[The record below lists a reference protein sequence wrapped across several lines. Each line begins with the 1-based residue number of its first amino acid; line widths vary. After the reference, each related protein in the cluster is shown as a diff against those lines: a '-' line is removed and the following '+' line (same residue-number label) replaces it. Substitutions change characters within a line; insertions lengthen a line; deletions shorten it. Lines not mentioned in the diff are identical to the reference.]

1 MPPPNTPEEGLPSV
15 LTSAPISRPEEESE
29 TMERPDSQ
37 VLPAGANAS
46 AEADGEQHIPATVD
60 KPADRPTKPTLDWH
74 ALDYPNE
81 VNQTLCCPICHMP
94 LVKPVITRCDHVF
107 CRSCFDEMLEHSN
120 CCPLDR
126 KSFAR
131 EIEKGRYPAKDA
143 PRIYHNQLEELL
155 VRCPNRRCPFLK
167 PRSSIQ
173 RHYEDECGH
182 TMVAC
187 PDPSCA
193 RLVARMDRDG
203 AAGECRHSLMDCPEC
218 GEPID
223 ADNVDDHYENNCT
236 LAPTDCVH
244 CGVTVL
250 KHRYAAHL
258 LHECDGA
265 IRPCQYHPEGC
276 RHSCRRADL
285 VDHEQGCAFGAV
297 SRLRLLLETKLSEQ
311 GTTILQL
318 EQSIREQ
325 GLVMIDLASTEA
337 LSRSSSNGAISNT
350 AIVSST
356 PRQVSAPFRR
366 AHAGTVSSRRELAPG
381 HTQASFRRMQ
391 PPRNDVHAPESSSLL
406 VDGTGSSG
414 EEPEGMP
421 SSASHDLSPSVDANR
436 HRHHHHRSEH
446 DDDAQAFLLAGLNS
460 CEERVAGLQRRLAE
474 QDARHSLMLVNE
486 VIPLQEQLTELRS
499 AFTGIA
505 MDMRYV
511 IARQKSL
518 LSGSGAGTGTG
529 TGTAGSSV
537 GAHAASVSGRSPT
550 PGPSGHRISDSR
562 ARDSESRETAPPTI
576 TPPRL

>member
-1 MPPPNTPEEGLPSV
+1 MPPPNTPEEGLPSA
-15 LTSAPISRPEEESE
+15 LTSAPITRPEEESE

-37 VLPAGANAS
+37 VLAGVNAS
-46 AEADGEQHIPATVD
+46 AAAGGEQHIPATAD
-60 KPADRPTKPTLDWH
+60 RPEDRPTKPTLDWH

-81 VNQTLCCPICHMP
+81 VNQTLSCPICHMP

-131 EIEKGRYPAKDA
+131 EIEKGRYPAKEA
-143 PRIYHNQLEELL
+143 PRIYHNQLEELI
-155 VRCPNRRCPFLK
+155 VRCPNRRCPLLK

-173 RHYEDECGH
+173 RHYEDECVH

-187 PDPSCA
+187 PDPSCT
-193 RLVARMDRDG
+193 RLVARMDRDD

-223 ADNVDDHYENNCT
+223 ADTIDDHYENHCT
-236 LAPTDCVH
+236 LAPTDCAH
-244 CGVTVL
+244 CGGSIL

-258 LHECDGA
+258 LHECAGA

-276 RHSCRRADL
+276 RHNCRREDL

-297 SRLRLLLETKLSEQ
+297 SRLRLLLEAKLSEQ

-318 EQSIREQ
+318 EQSIRDQ
-325 GLVMIDLASTEA
+325 GRVMIDLVSTEA
-337 LSRSSSNGAISNT
+337 LSRSSSNGAISAT
-350 AIVSST
+350 GVISSN
-356 PRQVSAPFRR
+356 PRLVGAPFHR
-366 AHAGTVSSRRELAPG
+366 AQLGGSRRELAPG
-381 HTQASFRRMQ
+381 HSQASLRRLQ
-391 PPRNDVHAPESSSLL
+391 LPRNDQHSPESGSL
-406 VDGTGSSG
+406 VVEGTGSGG

-421 SSASHDLSPSVDANR
+421 FSASLSRGVDAN
-436 HRHHHHRSEH
+436 HHSHHHHHRSEH

-505 MDMRYV
+505 MDMRFV

-518 LSGSGAGTGTG
+518 LSGSGAVAGAGA
-529 TGTAGSSV
+529 GTAGSSV
-537 GAHAASVSGRSPT
+537 GAHPASGSGRSPT
-550 PGPSGHRISDSR
+550 PGPSGHRIADSR
-562 ARDSESRETAPPTI
+562 ARDSESRDTALPTI

>member
-1 MPPPNTPEEGLPSV
+1 MPPPNTPEEGLPTPASI
-15 LTSAPISRPEEESE
+15 ARPQDESE
-29 TMERPDSQ
+29 ATEQEGSQ
-37 VLPAGANAS
+37 VPDGANPTA
-46 AEADGEQHIPATVD
+46 AADNEEHIPATE
-60 KPADRPTKPTLDWH
+60 DRPAEKPKPTLDWH

-107 CRSCFDEMLEHSN
+107 CRACFDEMLQHSN

-131 EIEKGRYPAKDA
+131 EIEKRRYPAKEA
-143 PRIYHNQLEELL
+143 PRIYHNQLEELM
-155 VRCPNRRCPFLK
+155 VRCPNRRCPCVK

-187 PDPSCA
+187 ADSSCD
-193 RLVARMDRDG
+193 RLIARMDRDD
-203 AAGECRHSLMDCPEC
+203 AAGECRHSLVDCPEC

-223 ADNVDDHYENNCT
+223 ADTVDNHYENHCT
-236 LAPTDCVH
+236 LAPADCEH

-258 LHECDGA
+258 LRECDGA

-276 RHSCRRADL
+276 RQSCRRADL
-285 VDHEQGCAFGAV
+285 ADHEQGCAFGAV

-318 EQSIREQ
+318 EQSVRDQ
-325 GLVMIDLASTEA
+325 GRALMVASTEF
-337 LSRSSSNGAISNT
+337 LSRPSSNAAVADATMVASTSRQISG
-350 AIVSST
+350 SL
-356 PRQVSAPFRR
+356 RR
-366 AHAGTVSSRRELAPG
+366 THAGMAGSRREFAPD
-381 HTQASFRRMQ
+381 HTTASLRRIQ
-391 PPRNDVHAPESSSLL
+391 IPHNDEHVPEASSSFAG
-406 VDGTGSSG
+406 GTGSNGG
-414 EEPEGMP
+414 EPDGMP
-421 SSASHDLSPSVDANR
+421 SSASPDLSPGADATL
-436 HRHHHHRSEH
+436 HRHHHQHRSEH
-446 DDDAQAFLLAGLNS
+446 DDDAQGFLLAGLNS

-518 LSGSGAGTGTG
+518 ISGGGTAASTGTG
-529 TGTAGSSV
+529 SSSV
-537 GAHAASVSGRSPT
+537 GAHAASGSGRSIT
-550 PGPSGHRISDSR
+550 PGPSGQRIADSR
-562 ARDSESRETAPPTI
+562 ARDSEPRETAPSTI